1 MLKPDCSSVPSRR
14 RLSRGRR
21 EVHLGGAAVSTPL
34 LVVPVSILGQGYTP
48 LGSGRM
54 RIAVSKDGRIWY
66 GTVEC
71 SDVARPLE
79 AHEFYFVELPNGE
92 MRQVLT
98 TGVSADWPGTVI
110 RFRGLGEPPSLN
122 TERDHAR
129 RMAS

>member
-1 MLKPDCSSVPSRR
+1 MSTL
-14 RLSRGRR
+14 
-21 EVHLGGAAVSTPL
+21 AVMH
-34 LVVPVSILGQGYTP
+34 VSILGQGYTL

-98 TGVSADWPGTVI
+98 TRVSADWPSMVI
-110 RFRGLGEPPSLN
+110 RFRGLGDPPSLAYQ
-122 TERDHAR
+122 RDFTR
-129 RMAS
+129 RMAG

>member
-1 MLKPDCSSVPSRR
+1 
-14 RLSRGRR
+14 
-21 EVHLGGAAVSTPL
+21 VSTL
-34 LVVPVSILGQGYTP
+34 LVVPVSILGQGYTL

-71 SDVARPLE
+71 SDITRPLDT
-79 AHEFYFVELPNGE
+79 HEFYFVELPNGE

-98 TGVSADWPGTVI
+98 TGVSADWPSTVV
-110 RFRGLGEPPSLN
+110 RFRGLGEPPSL
-122 TERDHAR
+122 TGEPQQTR